1 MSEVVES
8 RPDDLPV
15 VVEQRSTPQGRSWL
29 PKLPALLDAAVE
41 RWELE
46 LGEPFRNG
54 SAAWVAPV
62 RRRGD
67 GPTCVLKITL
77 PHREAKYEGAGPR
90 VWNGAGAVRLLE
102 ENADDFA
109 LVVERCRP
117 GTQLRDDRM
126 PTKERLITAAELL
139 ARLWRQPAP
148 DGSPFE
154 TVEAVCGE
162 WAVLVRQRMDEL
174 RPDLDPGLVEVGARL
189 LDELP
194 ATATRSV
201 LIHGDFNPTN
211 ILRAER
217 ERWLA
222 MDAKPMIGD
231 LATTRLRWSSRLVLK
246 PTMLQ
251 SENQLRHDFEL
262 FAAVVGEPVDRLLAW
277 ATAREVESALWN
289 VFHDRPTT
297 AKTNMVR
304 VRAFAGLSG
313 L

>member
-1 MSEVVES
+1 MADP
-8 RPDDLPV
+8 RIPDELPV

-54 SAAWVAPV
+54 SAAWVAPA

-67 GPTCVLKITL
+67 GSACVLKITL

-217 ERWLA
+217 EPWLA
-222 MDAKPMIGD
+222 IDAKPMIGD
-231 LATTRLRWSSRLVLK
+231 PGYDPAPLVVQARSDAGDA
-246 PTMLQ
+246 PD
-251 SENQLRHDFEL
+251 ENQLRHDFEL

-277 ATAREVESALWN
+277 ATAREVESALCN
-289 VFHDRPTT
+289 VFHDHPTT
-297 AKTNMVR
+297 AKTNMVWA
-304 VRAFAGLSG
+304 RAFAGLSG